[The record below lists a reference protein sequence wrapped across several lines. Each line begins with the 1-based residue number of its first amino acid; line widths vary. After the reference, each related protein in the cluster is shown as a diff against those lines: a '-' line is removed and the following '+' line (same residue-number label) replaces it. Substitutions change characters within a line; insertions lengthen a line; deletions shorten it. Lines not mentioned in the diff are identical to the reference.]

1 MTVSWLANKIEQWPT
16 AKLLP
21 YARNSRTHSQDQVA
35 QVAASIVEF
44 GFTNP
49 CLIGSDGILVAGH
62 CRLAAAQKLGLE
74 TVPVVVLEHLTSTQ
88 RRALVIADNRTAEL
102 AGWDDA
108 MLRVELDAL
117 RDDDF
122 DLSLTGFDAD
132 ALADLFEG
140 DEGDVGQTGDDEVP
154 ESQETV
160 ISRPGDVWLLGA
172 HRVLCGDATD
182 AASYD
187 VLLQGKE
194 VDMTVTDPPYNVN
207 YANSAKDKM
216 RGKDRAILN
225 DNLGDGFYDFL
236 LAALT
241 PIMANCTGAVYVAM
255 SSSELDVL
263 QAAFRE
269 AGGKWSTFIIW
280 AKNTFT
286 MGRSDYQRQYEPIL
300 YGWPEGGKHHWC
312 GDRDQSDVWQI
323 KKPHKNDLHPCL
335 CPGSE
340 VLTENGWRIIESLL
354 AGERVLTADG
364 MFRPVEFVSN
374 HFVQT
379 SVFRLFVMGIDS
391 AVDATGNHPFLVLRD
406 GSLAWIEASQII
418 QGDEICSPAKA
429 ISETGTAVD
438 CEWNTTSYGNEPLAP
453 SQTGIASITST
464 TTSKTITFQT
474 CNLSP
479 TLSTSGFTPVASYAM
494 AFGGSTAVP
503 AGHLNR
509 SLPNTGISV
518 QEAIPTDGAADPVM
532 SKKSYSFVLR
542 SVNAIKLI
550 NYSGLVWNLSVKDSP
565 TFQTRIGMSHNTMKP
580 VELVERAIR
589 NSSKPGDVV
598 LDPFGGS
605 GTTLIA
611 AEKSGRTARLT
622 ELDPKY
628 VDVIVRRW
636 QDWTG
641 KLASRECDGVGFNDL
656 AGVVVGET
664 GDDGQEDQGHS

>member
-1 MTVSWLANKIEQWPT
+1 MSASWLANKIEQWPT

-21 YARNSRTHSQDQVA
+21 YARNARTHSEEQVA
-35 QVAASIVEF
+35 QIAASIVEF

-49 CLIGSDGILVAGH
+49 ILAGSDGIIVAGH
-62 CRLAAAQKLGLE
+62 GRLTAAQKLGLE
-74 TVPVVVLEHLTSTQ
+74 VVPVVVLDHLTPTQ
-88 RRALVIADNRTAEL
+88 RRALIIADNRIAEN

-132 ALADLFEG
+132 ALADLYEG
-140 DEGDVGQTGDDEVP
+140 EDADTGQTGDDEVP

-160 ISRPGDVWLLGA
+160 ISRLGDVWLLGG

-182 AASYD
+182 AKSYE
-187 VLLQGKE
+187 VLLQGKT

-236 LAALT
+236 LAALK
-241 PIMANCTGAVYVAM
+241 PIMTNCTGAVYVAM

-323 KKPHKNDLHPCL
+323 KKPHKNDLHP
-335 CPGSE
+335 
-340 VLTENGWRIIESLL
+340 
-354 AGERVLTADG
+354 
-364 MFRPVEFVSN
+364 
-374 HFVQT
+374 
-379 SVFRLFVMGIDS
+379 
-391 AVDATGNHPFLVLRD
+391 
-406 GSLAWIEASQII
+406 
-418 QGDEICSPAKA
+418 
-429 ISETGTAVD
+429 
-438 CEWNTTSYGNEPLAP
+438 
-453 SQTGIASITST
+453 
-464 TTSKTITFQT
+464 
-474 CNLSP
+474 
-479 TLSTSGFTPVASYAM
+479 
-494 AFGGSTAVP
+494 
-503 AGHLNR
+503 
-509 SLPNTGISV
+509 
-518 QEAIPTDGAADPVM
+518 
-532 SKKSYSFVLR
+532 
-542 SVNAIKLI
+542 
-550 NYSGLVWNLSVKDSP
+550 
-565 TFQTRIGMSHNTMKP
+565 TMKP

-611 AEKSGRTARLT
+611 AEKSGRTARLM

-641 KLASRECDGVGFNDL
+641 KLAKRESDGIGFNDL
-656 AGVVVGET
+656 VGVVVA
-664 GDDGQEDQGHS
+664 DAGQNDQGQS

>member
-1 MTVSWLANKIEQWPT
+1 MSERWMSSHIEQWPT

-21 YARNSRTHSQDQVA
+21 YARNSRTHSPEQIA

-49 CLIGSDGILVAGH
+49 CLIGRDGILVAGH
-62 CRLAAAQKLGLE
+62 CRLFAAQKLGLE
-74 TVPVVVLEHLTSTQ
+74 SVPVIVLDHLTPTQ
-88 RRALVIADNRTAEL
+88 RRALVINDNRTAEL

-140 DEGDVGQTGDDEVP
+140 EEGDVGKTGDDEVP
-154 ESQETV
+154 ESQESV
-160 ISRPGDVWLLGA
+160 ISRPGDVWLLGG

-182 AASYD
+182 AKSYEA
-187 VLLQGKE
+187 LLQGQTM
-194 VDMTVTDPPYNVN
+194 DMVFCDPPYNVD

-216 RGKDRAILN
+216 RGKDRPILN
-225 DNLGDGFYDFL
+225 DNLGAGFYDFL

-241 PIMANCTGAVYVAM
+241 LTVARCEGAIYIAM
-255 SSSELDVL
+255 SSSELDTL

-300 YGWPEGGKHHWC
+300 YGWPEGGTHHWC

-374 HFVQT
+374 HFTQT
-379 SVFRLFVMGIDS
+379 SVIRLFVMGVDR

-406 GSLAWIEASQII
+406 GSLAWIEASQIVE
-418 QGDEICSPAKA
+418 GDQICSPVKA
-429 ISETGTAVD
+429 TSGTGSAVD
-438 CEWNTTSYGNEPLAP
+438 YEWNMTSCGNEILAS
-453 SQTGIASITST
+453 SQTAIASTTST
-464 TTSKTITFQT
+464 TTSKIITFQT

-479 TLSTSGFTPVASYAM
+479 TLSTSGFTPVASCSVVFGRSAAM
-494 AFGGSTAVP
+494 P
-503 AGHLNR
+503 AGPLNQSR
-509 SLPNTGISV
+509 PSTGISAREV
-518 QEAIPTDGAADPVM
+518 IPTDGAADPAT
-532 SKKSYSFVLR
+532 SEKSYSFVLR
-542 SVNAIKLI
+542 SVNAIKQI

-565 TFQTRIGMSHNTMKP
+565 TFETRVGMSHNTMKP

-611 AEKSGRTARLT
+611 AEKSDRTARLM

-641 KLASRECDGVGFNDL
+641 KLATRECDGVGFNDL
-656 AGVVVGET
+656 AGVVVGDA
-664 GDDGQEDQGHS
+664 GDVDQEHQGQS